1 MESKDETRELVDGRA
16 STYGDAVD
24 NAKRVAQLWNGYLG
38 TDIITPADMM
48 MMMALYKAFRFKV
61 TPDYADNI
69 NDVLGYAQ
77 IVKDVQAEMG
87 GLIEAETAK
96 EYQAK
101 KKRFIDLTP
110 EERIARNL
118 VGDHEPISQIS
129 DPLGHNDNDDED
141 LKESRRPPEFRRTL
155 KTTGKPDQ
163 SDGRLME
170 AWLRN
175 RCGKPTGT
183 GACRYVAQH
192 YGECRA

>member
-1 MESKDETRELVDGRA
+1 MESKDGTRELLDGRA
-16 STYGDAVD
+16 STYGDTVD
-24 NAKRVAQLWNGYLG
+24 NAQRVAQMWNAYLG
-38 TDIITPADMM
+38 VDVITGPDMM

-61 TPDYADNI
+61 MPDYADNI

-77 IVKDVQAEMG
+77 IVKDVQAKTG

-101 KKRFIDLTP
+101 KRMADLTP
-110 EERIARNL
+110 EERITRNL
-118 VGDHEPISQIS
+118 AGDYEPITQDH
-129 DPLGHNDNDDED
+129 DPLGHDDDDEED

-155 KTTGKPDQ
+155 KTAGKPDQ
-163 SDGRLME
+163 SEGRMME

-175 RCGKPTGT
+175 RCGKPTGA
-183 GACRYVAQH
+183 GACRYVSLH

>member
-1 MESKDETRELVDGRA
+1 MTKKDETRELLDGRE
-16 STYGDAVD
+16 STYGDTTD
-24 NAKRVAQLWNGYLG
+24 NATRVATMWNAYLG
-38 TDIITPADMM
+38 IDTITPADMM
-48 MMMALYKAFRFKV
+48 MMMALYKAYRFKV

-77 IVKDVQAEMG
+77 IVKDVQTKTG
-87 GLIEAETAK
+87 GLVEAETAK

-101 KKRFIDLTP
+101 KRMFDLTP
-110 EERIARNL
+110 EERITRNL
-118 VGDHEPISQIS
+118 AGDYEPIVQDS
-129 DPLGHNDNDDED
+129 DPLGHDDDDED

-163 SDGRLME
+163 SDGRMMAE
-170 AWLRN
+170 WLRN

>member
-1 MESKDETRELVDGRA
+1 MESKDETRELLDGRA
-16 STYGDAVD
+16 STYGDTVD
-24 NAKRVAQLWNGYLG
+24 NAKRVAQMWNAYLG
-38 TDIITPADMM
+38 VDVITGPDMM

-101 KKRFIDLTP
+101 KRMIDLTP
-110 EERIARNL
+110 EERLTRNL
-118 VGDHEPISQIS
+118 AGDYEPIIQDS

-163 SDGRLME
+163 SDGRVME

>member
-1 MESKDETRELVDGRA
+1 MTKKDETRELLDGRA
-16 STYGDAVD
+16 STYGDTTD
-24 NAKRVAQLWNGYLG
+24 NAQRVAQMWNAYLG
-38 TDIITPADMM
+38 VDVITGPDMM

-77 IVKDVQAEMG
+77 IVKDVQAKVG

-101 KKRFIDLTP
+101 KRMIDLTP

-118 VGDHEPISQIS
+118 AGDHEPIVQDS
-129 DPLGHNDNDDED
+129 DPLGHDDDED
-141 LKESRRPPEFRRTL
+141 LKESRRPPAYRQTPA
-155 KTTGKPDQ
+155 TAGMPDQ
-163 SDGRLME
+163 SDGRMME
-170 AWLRN
+170 EWLRN
-175 RCGKPTGT
+175 RCGKPTGA
-183 GACRYVAQH
+183 GACRYVALH

>member
-1 MESKDETRELVDGRA
+1 MESKDETRELLDGRA
-16 STYGDAVD
+16 STYGDTTD
-24 NAKRVAQLWNGYLG
+24 NAQRVAQMWNAYLG
-38 TDIITPADMM
+38 VDVITGPDMM

-77 IVKDVQAEMG
+77 IVKDVQAKTG

-101 KKRFIDLTP
+101 KRVADLTP
-110 EERIARNL
+110 EERITRNL
-118 VGDHEPISQIS
+118 AGDYEPITQDT
-129 DPLGHNDNDDED
+129 DPLGHNDDDDED

-155 KTTGKPDQ
+155 ETTGKPDQ
-163 SDGRLME
+163 SDGRMMTE
-170 AWLRN
+170 WLRN
-175 RCGKPTGT
+175 RCGKPTEI

>member
-1 MESKDETRELVDGRA
+1 MESKDETRELLDGRA
-16 STYGDAVD
+16 STYGDTVD
-24 NAKRVAQLWNGYLG
+24 NAKRVAQLWNAYLG

-77 IVKDVQAEMG
+77 IVKDVQARMG

-101 KKRFIDLTP
+101 KRMIDLTP
-110 EERIARNL
+110 EERITRNL
-118 VGDHEPISQIS
+118 TGDHEPIVQDS
-129 DPLGHNDNDDED
+129 DPIGHDDDDED
-141 LKESRRPPEFRRTL
+141 LKEGRRPPALRQAPA
-155 KTTGKPDQ
+155 TTGTPDQ
-163 SDGRLME
+163 SDGRVME

-175 RCGKPTGT
+175 RCGKQTGT
-183 GACRYVAQH
+183 GACRYVTQH

>member
-1 MESKDETRELVDGRA
+1 MESKDETRELLDGRA
-16 STYGDAVD
+16 STYGDTTD
-24 NAKRVAQLWNGYLG
+24 NARRVAQMWNAYLG
-38 TDIITPADMM
+38 VDVITGPDMM

-77 IVKDVQAEMG
+77 IVKDVQAKTG

-101 KKRFIDLTP
+101 KRMADLTP
-110 EERIARNL
+110 EERITRNL
-118 VGDHEPISQIS
+118 AGDYEPITQDT
-129 DPLGHNDNDDED
+129 DPLGHNDDDDED
-141 LKESRRPPEFRRTL
+141 LKESRRPPGFRRTL

-163 SDGRLME
+163 SEGRAME

-175 RCGKPTGT
+175 RCGKPTGA
-183 GACRYVAQH
+183 GACRYVTLH
-192 YGECRA
+192 YGECYA

>member
-1 MESKDETRELVDGRA
+1 MESKDETRELLDGRA
-16 STYGDAVD
+16 STYGDTVD
-24 NAKRVAQLWNGYLG
+24 NAQRVAQMWNAYLG
-38 TDIITPADMM
+38 VDVITGPDMM

-77 IVKDVQAEMG
+77 IVKDVQARMG

-101 KKRFIDLTP
+101 KQPFIDLTP
-110 EERIARNL
+110 EERISRNL

-129 DPLGHNDNDDED
+129 DPLGLEAPDEVEE
-141 LKESRRPPEFRRTL
+141 LKESRRSQRRRTAPEGL
-155 KTTGKPDQ
+155 DQ
-163 SDGRLME
+163 QEGLNME
-170 AWLRN
+170 EWLRN

>member
-1 MESKDETRELVDGRA
+1 MESKDETRELLDGRA
-16 STYGDAVD
+16 STYGDTTD
-24 NAKRVAQLWNGYLG
+24 NAQRVAQMWNAYLG
-38 TDIITPADMM
+38 VDVITGPDMM
-48 MMMALYKAFRFKV
+48 MMMALYKAVRFKV

-77 IVKDVQAEMG
+77 IVKDVQAKTG
-87 GLIEAETAK
+87 NLIEAETAK

-101 KKRFIDLTP
+101 KRMVDLTP
-110 EERIARNL
+110 EERITRNL
-118 VGDHEPISQIS
+118 AGDHEPITQDT
-129 DPLGHNDNDDED
+129 DPFGHDDDDDED

-163 SDGRLME
+163 SEGRMME

-175 RCGKPTGT
+175 RCGKPTGA
-183 GACRYVAQH
+183 GACRYVSLH

>member
-1 MESKDETRELVDGRA
+1 MESKDETRELLDGRA
-16 STYGDAVD
+16 STYGDTTD
-24 NAKRVAQLWNGYLG
+24 NAERVAAMWNAYLG
-38 TDIITPADMM
+38 INVITPADMM
-48 MMMALYKAFRFKV
+48 MMMALYKAYRFKV

-77 IVKDVQAEMG
+77 IVKDVQAKTG

-101 KKRFIDLTP
+101 KRMIDLTP
-110 EERIARNL
+110 EERVTRNL
-118 VGDHEPISQIS
+118 AGDYEPIIQDS
-129 DPLGHNDNDDED
+129 DPLGHNDDED

-155 KTTGKPDQ
+155 KTAGKPDQ
-163 SDGRLME
+163 SDGRMME
-170 AWLRN
+170 EWLRN

-183 GACRYVAQH
+183 GACHYAAQH